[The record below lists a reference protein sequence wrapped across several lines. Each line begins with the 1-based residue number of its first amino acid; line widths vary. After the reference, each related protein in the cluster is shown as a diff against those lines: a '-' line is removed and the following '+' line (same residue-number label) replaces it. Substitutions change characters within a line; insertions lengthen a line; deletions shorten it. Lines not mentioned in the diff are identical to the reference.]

1 MSKQGRLDD
10 YLTNYIP
17 PNYRVYIFAL
27 SYKEFAYST
36 YVDTVVDFYLKKTY
50 FELNT

>member
-36 YVDTVVDFYLKKTY
+36 YLENLYLEKTY